1 MTTHKHPPRS
11 GMRHGWRIVHIKG
24 DAKTRGFQ
32 HGAQLAEELSKLLDS
47 FPAIVSRDFGIS
59 LDTYISKCVSL
70 VKPVFKS
77 KCREWCEELDAICEG
92 ALSKGVVVSPDFLL
106 SWNLYLSMFTVLE
119 GHSSEDRKPE
129 RCSAFIATGEATTRG
144 QIVMAHNTH
153 CDFMLAP
160 FSNVVMRVTPSK
172 GHAFVMQTSPGLLC
186 SAMDWFISKSGL
198 MGCETTIS
206 GFQEKP
212 EFGLPYFC
220 RIRECMQY
228 GNSLDDYKR
237 IMMRENAGDY
247 ACSWLFGD
255 TKTGEI
261 MLLELG
267 LHHVGCERTKNGVF
281 YGSNGVHDDRLRD
294 AETKGVG
301 MYDVKTS
308 VGARNLRLAQLLRE
322 EYYGR
327 IDTSVAKR
335 IIGDHEDVYLGREKA
350 GYRSICKH
358 GELEKTRTN
367 RPAHSPFGAI
377 DAKVTD
383 TALAKKLR
391 FLGIWGS
398 SCGKRVF
405 RPKAF
410 TRRFPRYKK
419 LIKELPEFRRE
430 PWVKL

>member
-1 MTTHKHPPRS
+1 MTTRNKGYNS
-11 GMRHGWRIVHIKG
+11 RHGWRIVHVCG
-24 DAKTRGFQ
+24 DPKTRGFQ
-32 HGAQLAEELSKLLDS
+32 HGVQLAKEIQMLLDA
-47 FPAIVSRDFGIS
+47 FPAMVSRDFGLD
-59 LDTYISKCVSL
+59 LDTYIAKCVSK
-70 VKPVFKS
+70 VKPMFQR
-77 KCREWCEELDAICEG
+77 KCKEWCDELTGICEG
-92 ALSKGVVVSPDFLL
+92 ALSKGVVVSLDFLL
-106 SWNLYLSMFTVLE
+106 SWNLYLSMFGLLK
-119 GHSSEDRKPE
+119 GRSSED

-153 CDFMLAP
+153 CDFMLAT
-160 FSNVVMRVTPSK
+160 FSNIVMHVHPPK
-172 GHAFVMQTSPGLLC
+172 GQGHAFVMQTGPGLLC
-186 SAMDWFISKSGL
+186 SSMDWFISKSGL
-198 MGCETTIS
+198 MGCETTIA
-206 GFQEKP
+206 GFKEKP

-228 GNSLDDYKR
+228 GDSLDDYKR

-247 ACSWLFGD
+247 ACGWLFGD
-255 TKTGEI
+255 TKSGEI

-281 YGSNGVHDDRLRD
+281 YGSNGVHDDRLRE

-301 MYDVKTS
+301 MYDINTS
-308 VGARNLRLAQLLRE
+308 VGARNLRLAHLLRE

-327 IDTSVAKR
+327 IDTNVAKR

-358 GELEKTRTN
+358 GELETKKTN

-377 DAKVTD
+377 DGKVTD
-383 TALAKKLR
+383 TALAKKMR

-410 TRRFPRYKK
+410 TRKYPRYKK
-419 LIKELPEFRRE
+419 LERWLPEFRRE
-430 PWVKL
+430 PWTTL

>member
-1 MTTHKHPPRS
+1 MTTRKHQHRYNL
-11 GMRHGWRIVHIKG
+11 RHGWHTVRVEG

-32 HGAQLAEELSKLLDS
+32 HGAQLSKELRLLLDT
-47 FPAIVSRDFGIS
+47 FPSMVSRNFGIS
-59 LDTYISKCVSL
+59 LDTYIAKCVSQ
-70 VKPVFKS
+70 VKSVFQS
-77 KCREWCEELDAICEG
+77 KCKEWAEELEAICMG
-92 ALSKGVVVSPDFLL
+92 ALSKGVVISLDFLL
-106 SWNLYLSMFTVLE
+106 SWNLYLSMFTALK
-119 GHSSEDRKPE
+119 GHSSED

-153 CDFMLAP
+153 CDFVEAS
-160 FSNVVMRVTPSK
+160 FFNVVMHVHPPK
-172 GHAFVMQTSPGLLC
+172 GQGHAFVMQTGPGLLC
-186 SAMDWFISKSGL
+186 SATDWFISKSGL
-198 MGCETTIS
+198 MGCETTIG
-206 GFQEKP
+206 GFTEKP

-237 IMMRENAGDY
+237 IMMLDNAGDY
-247 ACSWLFGD
+247 ACGWLFGD
-255 TKTGEI
+255 MKTGEI

-267 LHHVGCERTKNGVF
+267 LHHFGCERTKNGVF
-281 YGSNGVHDDRLRD
+281 YGSNGVHNDRLRE
-294 AETKGVG
+294 AETKDGG
-301 MYDVKTS
+301 IYDIETS

-327 IDTSVAKR
+327 IDTNVAKR
-335 IIGDHEDVYLGREKA
+335 VIGDHEDVYLGREKA

-358 GELEKTRTN
+358 GELEAKKTN

-377 DAKVTD
+377 DGKVTD
-383 TALAKKLR
+383 TALAKKMR

-410 TRRFPRYKK
+410 TRRFSRFKK
-419 LIKELPEFRRE
+419 LERWLPEFRRE

>member
-1 MTTHKHPPRS
+1 MTTRKS
-11 GMRHGWRIVHIKG
+11 KNSLSHGWRIVRVEG

-32 HGAQLAEELSKLLDS
+32 HGAQLAKELRRLLDAL
-47 FPAIVSRDFGIS
+47 PAMVSRDFGIS
-59 LDTYISKCVSL
+59 LDTYIAKCISQ

-77 KCREWCEELDAICEG
+77 KCREWCDELAGICDG
-92 ALSKGVVVSPDFLL
+92 ALSKGVVISLDFLL
-106 SWNLYLSMFTVLE
+106 SWNLYLSMFTVLK
-119 GHSSEDRKPE
+119 GRSSED
-129 RCSAFIATGEATTRG
+129 RCSAFIATGEATSRG

-160 FSNVVMRVTPSK
+160 FSNIVMHVTPSK
-172 GHAFVMQTSPGLLC
+172 GHAFVMQTGPGLLC
-186 SAMDWFISKSGL
+186 STMDWFISKSGL
-198 MGCETTIS
+198 MGCETTIA
-206 GFQEKP
+206 GFKEKP

-237 IMMRENAGDY
+237 IMMRDNAGDY
-247 ACSWLFGD
+247 ACGWLFGD
-255 TKTGEI
+255 TKSGEI

-267 LHHVGCERTKNGVF
+267 LHHIGCERTKNGVF
-281 YGSNGVHDDRLRD
+281 YGSNGVHDDRLRE

-301 MYDVKTS
+301 LYDIKTS
-308 VGARNLRLAQLLRE
+308 VGARNLRLAHLLRE

-327 IDTSVAKR
+327 IDTNVAKR
-335 IIGDHEDVYLGREKA
+335 VIGDHEDVYLGREKA

-358 GELEKTRTN
+358 VELESKRTN

-377 DAKVTD
+377 DGKVTD
-383 TALAKKLR
+383 TALAKKMR

-398 SCGKRVF
+398 ACGNRVF

-410 TRRFPRYKK
+410 TRRFPKYKK
-419 LIKELPEFRRE
+419 LENELPEFRRE
-430 PWVKL
+430 PWVTL